1 MRTTVR
7 IDDDL
12 LRELK
17 RRAHESN
24 SSLAKLVNQTIR
36 HGLRTPEKPRRTKR
50 FRQKVFD
57 MGEPRI
63 DIDKAL
69 SVAAALEDEE
79 IIGKLFLHK

>member
-17 RRAHESN
+17 RRAHASN
-24 SSLAKLVNQTIR
+24 LSLAKLVNQAIR
-36 HGLRTPEKPRRTKR
+36 QGLRAAEKPRRAKR

-63 DIDKAL
+63 NVDKAL
-69 SVAAALEDEE
+69 SVAGALEDEE
-79 IIGKLFLHK
+79 IIGKIFLRK